1 MGQTHARVAILTLG
15 LALGLCAGPTPRA
28 EAGPRIQPVSSRAV
42 PAIPLVHLKTGK
54 RYTLELFDASGQM
67 RHAALT
73 ELREFLKCTRTGI
86 DHPIHWRL
94 MSILAAVAARW
105 PGKRIYVVSGYRHP
119 KASRHAKRSNH
130 TRGRA
135 LDFRVE
141 GVPNRQLR
149 DMLRESFTGVGVG
162 YYPNSTFIHLDI
174 REHDGRWIDYAGP
187 GQDACYSP
195 DVVGDL
201 ASGVAESLSY
211 EQAIARGCKGKQP
224 RVPRARSQKGTKTA
238 AKGAAKA
245 PDDEHAG
252 TRPGAD

>member
-1 MGQTHARVAILTLG
+1 MGQMRARVAILTLG
-15 LALGLCAGPTPRA
+15 LALGLCAGPSSRA
-28 EAGPRIQPVSSRAV
+28 QAGPRIVPVSSGAV
-42 PAIPLVHLKTGK
+42 PAIPLVHLKTGE
-54 RYTLELFDASGQM
+54 RYTLELFDSSGQM
-67 RHAALT
+67 RHEALV

-105 PGKRIYVVSGYRHP
+105 PGKKIYVVSGYRHP
-119 KASRHAKRSNH
+119 KVSRHSKRSNH

-135 LDFRVE
+135 LDFRVQ

-201 ASGVAESLSY
+201 ASGVSESMSY
-211 EQAIARGCKGKQP
+211 EAAIERGCKGKQP
-224 RVPRARSQKGTKTA
+224 RMPKARTKKSGERTDR
-238 AKGAAKA
+238 GAAKA

-252 TRPGAD
+252 TRPQAD